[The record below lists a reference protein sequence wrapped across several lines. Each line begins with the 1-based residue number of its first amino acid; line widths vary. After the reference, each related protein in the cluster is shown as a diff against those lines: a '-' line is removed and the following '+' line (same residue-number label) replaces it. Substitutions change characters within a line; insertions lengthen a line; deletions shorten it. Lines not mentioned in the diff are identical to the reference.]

1 MYWFSVFFNLFCAI
15 ALGCILLVRLISII
29 LINRAGPTSWAIMPE
44 SNLIFLCQIQSKLP
58 GEDPRSGGEAIC
70 QGWRKEEGGAF
81 ICHLFSTEAIFP
93 LAILPSGIKYR
104 TWFYVFTFGLGGWK
118 EEQYMTLP
126 QLIRFD
132 TQLSFDNDWIF
143 NPTTLVGNCV
153 VFYSWK
159 TCLLQLNISGSDHQ
173 HLVPCRCNSGLEL
186 GGEVPNSFS
195 RIKSNFPESPG
206 LKVIFS
212 RVSDKKRF
220 LGRTRL
226 KEILTRLPN
235 TPPKNK

>member
-1 MYWFSVFFNLFCAI
+1 MRAQLNGIKYSSKNWKNPMSISPLQLCHS
-15 ALGCILLVRLISII
+15 ALGWILLVWLISII

-58 GEDPRSGGEAIC
+58 CEDPRSGGEAIC

-143 NPTTLVGNCV
+143 NPTYE
-153 VFYSWK
+153 F
-159 TCLLQLNISGSDHQ
+159 
-173 HLVPCRCNSGLEL
+173 
-186 GGEVPNSFS
+186 
-195 RIKSNFPESPG
+195 
-206 LKVIFS
+206 
-212 RVSDKKRF
+212 
-220 LGRTRL
+220 
-226 KEILTRLPN
+226 
-235 TPPKNK
+235 